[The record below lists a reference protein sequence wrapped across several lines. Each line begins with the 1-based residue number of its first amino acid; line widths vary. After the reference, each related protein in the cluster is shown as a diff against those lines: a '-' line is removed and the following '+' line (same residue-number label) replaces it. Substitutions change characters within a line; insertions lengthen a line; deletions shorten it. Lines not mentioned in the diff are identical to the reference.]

1 MVNWRADKLAL
12 RNCRRRTLSFGLPNV
27 EQRLRE
33 RANSR
38 RPACG
43 PSFLVLRCP
52 RTSPSPGLSSQRP
65 ILAEENP
72 TPLPLRFSKP
82 LFNFVVYDFPKTS
95 KLGGGGIPR
104 QKKKNGRAGRHEIS
118 IVEIPFC
125 RGQGSPFP
133 GSLVC
138 AGFFASGAEWFLVKR
153 SDVPPSSNFPR
164 SAQQKCSVFSVPR
177 LHPRAQ
183 NRGAGQQNRRGRRR
197 RSQEQG
203 GADRT
208 RTDGDIFPSRDTR
221 KGWRA
226 LQEPRSTTH
235 AS

>member
-72 TPLPLRFSKP
+72 PPPPPVFKTSLQFPCD
-82 LFNFVVYDFPKTS
+82 FVVYDFPKTS
-95 KLGGGGIPR
+95 KSLGGGGIPR
-104 QKKKNGRAGRHEIS
+104 QKRRMGERGGTRFPYIHSRNPVLPWAGLPIPGQSRLRWFFRVWGGVVPGQTVRRPALFEFSPQCPAEMFGIFGATPPPPRPKPRSGPTKSPRAEETEPRAG
-118 IVEIPFC
+118 
-125 RGQGSPFP
+125 
-133 GSLVC
+133 
-138 AGFFASGAEWFLVKR
+138 
-153 SDVPPSSNFPR
+153 
-164 SAQQKCSVFSVPR
+164 
-177 LHPRAQ
+177 
-183 NRGAGQQNRRGRRR
+183 GR
-197 RSQEQG
+197 
-203 GADRT
+203 
-208 RTDGDIFPSRDTR
+208 
-221 KGWRA
+221 
-226 LQEPRSTTH
+226 
-235 AS
+235 

>member
-1 MVNWRADKLAL
+1 MPPPDAL
-12 RNCRRRTLSFGLPNV
+12 VRTTERGTKVKGASELTPSRLRTLVSRTALSTHFPLPWPFFSTT
-27 EQRLRE
+27 
-33 RANSR
+33 NS
-38 RPACG
+38 
-43 PSFLVLRCP
+43 
-52 RTSPSPGLSSQRP
+52 
-65 ILAEENP
+65 LAEENP

-95 KLGGGGIPR
+95 KLGGDPQAKKEEWESGEARDFHSRNPVLPWAGLPIPGQSRLRWFFRVWGGVVPGQTVRRRPLRIFPQRPAEMFGIFGATPPPPR
-104 QKKKNGRAGRHEIS
+104 PK
-118 IVEIPFC
+118 
-125 RGQGSPFP
+125 
-133 GSLVC
+133 
-138 AGFFASGAEWFLVKR
+138 
-153 SDVPPSSNFPR
+153 PR
-164 SAQQKCSVFSVPR
+164 SGPTKS
-177 LHPRAQ
+177 PRA
-183 NRGAGQQNRRGRRR
+183 RR

>member
-1 MVNWRADKLAL
+1 MPPPDAL
-12 RNCRRRTLSFGLPNV
+12 VRTTECGTKVKGASELTPSRLRTLVSRTALSTHFPLPWPFFSTT
-27 EQRLRE
+27 
-33 RANSR
+33 NSR
-38 RPACG
+38 RG
-43 PSFLVLRCP
+43 E
-52 RTSPSPGLSSQRP
+52 SP
-65 ILAEENP
+65 
-72 TPLPLRFSKP
+72 PLPPPVFKTSLQFQCD
-82 LFNFVVYDFPKTS
+82 FVVYDFPKTS
-95 KLGGGGIPR
+95 KLGGDP
-104 QKKKNGRAGRHEIS
+104 QAKKKNGRAGRHEIS

-138 AGFFASGAEWFLVKR
+138 AGFRVWGGVVPGQTVRQTSR
-153 SDVPPSSNFPR
+153 SLRIFP
-164 SAQQKCSVFSVPR
+164 AVQKCSVFSVPR

>member
-95 KLGGGGIPR
+95 KLGGGDPQAKKEEWESGEARDFHSRNPVLPWAGLPIPGQSRLRWFFRVWGGVVPGQTVRRPALFEFSPQCPAEMFGIFGATPPPPR
-104 QKKKNGRAGRHEIS
+104 PKPRSGPTKSPRAEETEPRAG
-118 IVEIPFC
+118 
-125 RGQGSPFP
+125 
-133 GSLVC
+133 
-138 AGFFASGAEWFLVKR
+138 
-153 SDVPPSSNFPR
+153 
-164 SAQQKCSVFSVPR
+164 
-177 LHPRAQ
+177 
-183 NRGAGQQNRRGRRR
+183 GR
-197 RSQEQG
+197 
-203 GADRT
+203 
-208 RTDGDIFPSRDTR
+208 
-221 KGWRA
+221 
-226 LQEPRSTTH
+226 
-235 AS
+235 

>member
-65 ILAEENP
+65 IFAEENP

-95 KLGGGGIPR
+95 KFGGDPQAKKEEWESGEARDFHSRNPVLPWAGLPIPR
-104 QKKKNGRAGRHEIS
+104 QSRLRWFFRVWGG
-118 IVEIPFC
+118 VVP
-125 RGQGSPFP
+125 GQTVRRPALFEFSP
-133 GSLVC
+133 
-138 AGFFASGAEWFLVKR
+138 
-153 SDVPPSSNFPR
+153 
-164 SAQQKCSVFSVPR
+164 QQKCSVFSVPR

>member
-95 KLGGGGIPR
+95 KLGGDPQAKKEEWESGEARDFHSRNPVLPWAGLPIPGQSRLRWFSRLWRSGSWSNGQTSRPLRIFPAAEMFGIFGATPPPPR
-104 QKKKNGRAGRHEIS
+104 PKPRSGPTKSPRAEETEPRAG
-118 IVEIPFC
+118 
-125 RGQGSPFP
+125 
-133 GSLVC
+133 
-138 AGFFASGAEWFLVKR
+138 
-153 SDVPPSSNFPR
+153 
-164 SAQQKCSVFSVPR
+164 
-177 LHPRAQ
+177 
-183 NRGAGQQNRRGRRR
+183 GR
-197 RSQEQG
+197 
-203 GADRT
+203 
-208 RTDGDIFPSRDTR
+208 
-221 KGWRA
+221 
-226 LQEPRSTTH
+226 
-235 AS
+235 

>member
-95 KLGGGGIPR
+95 KLGGGGDPQAKKEEWESGEARDFHSRNPVLPWAGLPIPGQSR
-104 QKKKNGRAGRHEIS
+104 LRWFFRVWGGVVPGQTVRRPALFEFSPQCPAEMFGIFGATPPPPRPKPRSGPTKSPRAEETEPRAG
-118 IVEIPFC
+118 
-125 RGQGSPFP
+125 
-133 GSLVC
+133 
-138 AGFFASGAEWFLVKR
+138 
-153 SDVPPSSNFPR
+153 
-164 SAQQKCSVFSVPR
+164 
-177 LHPRAQ
+177 
-183 NRGAGQQNRRGRRR
+183 GR
-197 RSQEQG
+197 
-203 GADRT
+203 
-208 RTDGDIFPSRDTR
+208 
-221 KGWRA
+221 
-226 LQEPRSTTH
+226 
-235 AS
+235 

>member
-1 MVNWRADKLAL
+1 MPPPDAL
-12 RNCRRRTLSFGLPNV
+12 VRTTERGTKVKGASELTPSRLRTLVSRTALSTHFPLPWPFFSTT
-27 EQRLRE
+27 
-33 RANSR
+33 NSR
-38 RPACG
+38 RGESHP
-43 PSFLVLRCP
+43 PPPPVF
-52 RTSPSPGLSSQRP
+52 
-65 ILAEENP
+65 
-72 TPLPLRFSKP
+72 
-82 LFNFVVYDFPKTS
+82 KTS
-95 KLGGGGIPR
+95 LQFRRVRLSKDIKVGGGDP
-104 QKKKNGRAGRHEIS
+104 QAKKKNGRAGRHEIS

>member
-82 LFNFVVYDFPKTS
+82 LFNFRVISSCTTFQRHQS
-95 KLGGGGIPR
+95 WGGGDPQAKKEEWESGEARDFHSRNPVLPWAGLPIPGQSRLRWFFRVWGGVVPGQTVRRPALFEFSPQCPAEMFGIFGATPPPPR
-104 QKKKNGRAGRHEIS
+104 PKPRSGPTKSPRAEETEPRAG
-118 IVEIPFC
+118 
-125 RGQGSPFP
+125 
-133 GSLVC
+133 
-138 AGFFASGAEWFLVKR
+138 
-153 SDVPPSSNFPR
+153 
-164 SAQQKCSVFSVPR
+164 
-177 LHPRAQ
+177 
-183 NRGAGQQNRRGRRR
+183 GR
-197 RSQEQG
+197 
-203 GADRT
+203 
-208 RTDGDIFPSRDTR
+208 
-221 KGWRA
+221 
-226 LQEPRSTTH
+226 
-235 AS
+235 

>member
-72 TPLPLRFSKP
+72 TPLPLRCSKP
-82 LFNFVVYDFPKTS
+82 LFKFVGYGFPKTS
-95 KLGGGGIPR
+95 KLGGSPKREWESGEARDFLVGNHVLPW
-104 QKKKNGRAGRHEIS
+104 A
-118 IVEIPFC
+118 
-125 RGQGSPFP
+125 GSPFP